1 MSTFNSL
8 NPATGAVM
16 ATFPVDDDG
25 AVTAAVERA
34 QEAASWWGGLGF
46 DGRRQRLLAFK
57 HAVVAGLDELAFLMR
72 EETGKPVDDSRLE
85 VMAAVEH
92 IDWAARNA
100 RETLRRRSVR
110 PGVLGANLAASVE
123 YQPLGV
129 VGVIG
134 PWNYPVFTPMGSI
147 AYALAAGNAVVFK
160 PSEYSTAVGSWL
172 VEAFAGA
179 VPELPVLQLVT
190 GLGPTGSALC
200 RSGVAKLAFTGS
212 TATGKKVMAA
222 CAETLTPVVIEAGGK
237 DAAIIAADAE
247 VRAAAQD
254 VAFGAWGNAGQTC
267 IGMERAY
274 VEAPVYEEF
283 VSELRRIAASVTA
296 GPGDGDRIGPLT
308 MPSQPDT
315 VLRHIKAALADGGR
329 AVAGGEES
337 VTPPFVGPVILLDVP
352 EDSEAVREETFGPT
366 LTVTRVASLDEAVEK
381 SNAGVYGLGSAVYSR
396 DVAKAESVARRVR
409 AGMTSINS
417 VMSFALV
424 PALPFGGTGDSGFG
438 RIHGADGLREFAR
451 PHSVA
456 RQRFP
461 LPVPVLSF
469 QRKAWQVRLMGRL
482 VRLVHG
488 GRR

>member
-1 MSTFNSL
+1 MSTFDSL
-8 NPATGAVM
+8 NPADGSVLAS
-16 ATFPVDDDG
+16 FPAYDDVEV
-25 AVTAAVERA
+25 AAAVARA
-34 QEAASWWGGLGF
+34 REAAPWWAGLGF
-46 DGRRQRLLAFK
+46 EGRKARLLAFK
-57 HAVVAGLDELAFLMR
+57 RRIVAGLDELARLMQ

-92 IDWAARNA
+92 VDWAARNA
-100 RETLRRRSVR
+100 HPVLRKTSVR
-110 PGVLGANLAASVE
+110 PGLLGANLAASVE
-123 YQPLGV
+123 HVPLGV

-147 AYALAAGNAVVFK
+147 AYALAAGNSVVFK
-160 PSEYSTAVGSWL
+160 PSEYSTAVGLWI
-172 VEAFAGA
+172 VDAFATA
-179 VPELPVLQLVT
+179 VPELPVLQAVT
-190 GLGPTGSALC
+190 GLGATGSALC
-200 RSGVAKLAFTGS
+200 RAGVNKLAFTGS

-237 DAAIIAADAE
+237 DAAIIAADADI
-247 VRAAAQD
+247 RAAAQD

-274 VEAPVYEEF
+274 VEAPVFEAF
-283 VSELRRIAASVTA
+283 VAELRRIAAGVTVGA
-296 GPGDGDRIGPLT
+296 GPQDRMGPLT

-315 VLRHIKAALADGGR
+315 VLRHIRAALDDGGR
-329 AVAGGEES
+329 AVVGGEDS
-337 VTPPFVGPVILLDVP
+337 VRPPFVSPVILLDVP
-352 EDSEAVREETFGPT
+352 EDSAAVREETFGPT
-366 LTVTRVASLDEAVEK
+366 LTVTRVDSLEEAVSK

-396 DVAKAESVARRVR
+396 NLRTAETVARRLR

-438 RIHGADGLREFAR
+438 RIHGADGLREFTR

-461 LPVPVLSF
+461 LPVPLLSF
-469 QRKAWQVRLMGRL
+469 QRKPWHVKALARA

-488 GRR
+488 RR